1 MNTLDII
8 NLSINPWSLL
18 GISEDADDREIEQ
31 AWKNLSNANRKND
44 MIRQAYQLIANEED
58 RAKFRLLTPHMV
70 EDPTTIIKQLPPHPK
85 YSGPGIWYKSLTSQM
100 KARAEEE
107 S

>member
-8 NLSINPWSLL
+8 NLSINPWKLL

-44 MIRQAYQLIANEED
+44 TIRQAYQLIAAKED
-58 RAKFRLLTPHMV
+58 RAKFRLLTPHRI
-70 EDPTTIIKQLPPHPK
+70 EDPAAIIRELPPHPK
-85 YSGPGIWYKSLTSQM
+85 YSGPGVWYKSLSTLL
-100 KARAEEE
+100 KDRAEKE